1 MPTYEYRCLNCN
13 HVFETLHEVGGDPG
27 PCPNCGGKPQ
37 RIFTSVGL
45 IFKGSGFHTTDY
57 RKRGAANGDAAKET
71 PAKETP
77 AKETPA
83 KETPAKETPGKE
95 TPGRESTTTNGKSA
109 EA

>member
-1 MPTYEYRCLNCN
+1 MPIYEYRCTNCA
-13 HVFETLHEVGGDPG
+13 HVFEVFHKVGGDPG

-77 AKETPA
+77 
-83 KETPAKETPGKE
+83 GKE

-109 EA
+109 EAVTKRDS